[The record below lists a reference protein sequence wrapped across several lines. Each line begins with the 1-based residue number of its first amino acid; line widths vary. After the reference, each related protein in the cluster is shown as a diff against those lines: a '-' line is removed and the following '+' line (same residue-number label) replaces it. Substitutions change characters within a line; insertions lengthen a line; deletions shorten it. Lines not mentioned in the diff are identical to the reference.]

1 MKDILMGG
9 EGNDFIFIFFNIDF
23 FSLNLLDGGV
33 GEDIL
38 LGGFLIDIMIGGS
51 GNDFLSCLFNR
62 GDGGGGNDIID
73 VF

>member
-1 MKDILMGG
+1 MGG
-9 EGNDFIFIFFNIDF
+9 EGNDFIFIGISFFG
-23 FSLNLLDGGV
+23 LNLLDGGV

-51 GNDFLSCLFNR
+51 GNDFLSDIFNK
-62 GDGGGGNDIID
+62 GDGGGGNDIIN